1 MDKRTTCCINMSND
15 FIMLFWYAI
24 SYAKQV
30 LNDFPPAAIHK
41 CQTYNIFYWTMSNV
55 RQLSWSLPGNM
66 VHENSKRYQG
76 EPGFPLIGVHRD
88 MPCPIHPMIF
98 LTPSPSK
105 PMPPLWGTPH
115 LKMKPLP
122 PPPSPPL
129 PPNDS
134 YKKISKKL
142 ETVVN
147 TCILLLKEH

>member
-55 RQLSWSLPGNM
+55 RQLFWSLPGNM

-76 EPGFPLIGVHRD
+76 EPGFPLMGVYRD
-88 MPCPIHPMIF
+88 MPSPTHPMIF
-98 LTPSPSK
+98 FN
-105 PMPPLWGTPH
+105 
-115 LKMKPLP
+115 PLP
-122 PPPSPPL
+122 IKTHAPSMGHSSIKNEAPAIPT
-129 PPNDS
+129 NDS
-134 YKKISKKL
+134 YKKISKKSD
-142 ETVVN
+142 
-147 TCILLLKEH
+147 CH